1 MKIYFAKST
10 SLIISIVFV
19 MSVACFTVF
28 GQSGTSTIRGT
39 VTDPQ
44 GNVVAGASV
53 TLASAEKNFSRTVVT
68 GSEGNYLFSL
78 VPPGSYT
85 IQTETKGDRKSTRLN
100 SSHSQISYAVF
111 CLKKKQTI

>member
-1 MKIYFAKST
+1 MKRKNLFNAI
-10 SLIISIVFV
+10 SLMLSVLLMSI
-19 MSVACFTVF
+19 ACITAIA
-28 GQSGTSTIRGT
+28 QSGTSTIRGT

-53 TLASAEKNFSRTVVT
+53 TRAIAEKNFSRTVVT

-85 IQTETKGDRKSTRLN
+85 IQTETKGFKK
-100 SSHSQISYAVF
+100 AVVSGV
-111 CLKKKQTI
+111 